1 MRVGTKVCTM
11 PSCFWRLIRCT
22 ALTLSFLISCHWI
35 SAAKTI
41 KDSFELQC
49 WHICVLQFTT
59 FTIKMSNA
67 LQVQLKCNAA
77 CHMGVLL
84 SVCLGSVHS
93 SSRNHGRGPQE
104 ILDSA
109 GMIKELSI
117 CSLSYHD
124 WYISSITGGYFLI
137 LKWLYFL
144 NACSWSFWAYKKS
157 IKSSA
162 VKQSVSKISFCSHCM
177 CVYCVYLLCVYVDA
191 HPCMC
196 IYLRKN
202 FTIIY

>member
-1 MRVGTKVCTM
+1 MRVRTKVCAV
-11 PSCFWRLIRCT
+11 PSCFWRLIRST
-22 ALTLSFLISCHWI
+22 ALTLSFLISCYWI
-35 SAAKTI
+35 SAVSKTI
-41 KDSFELQC
+41 KDYFELQC
-49 WHICVLQFTT
+49 SQTRMCFTVYNFFFFLYPR

-84 SVCLGSVHS
+84 SVFLGSVHS
-93 SSRNHGRGPQE
+93 SRRNHGRGPQE

-124 WYISSITGGYFLI
+124 WYIYTITGGYFLI

-144 NACSWSFWAYKKS
+144 NACSWSFWA
-157 IKSSA
+157 
-162 VKQSVSKISFCSHCM
+162 C
-177 CVYCVYLLCVYVDA
+177 L
-191 HPCMC
+191 
-196 IYLRKN
+196 
-202 FTIIY
+202 